1 MADIGSTLRDARMRA
16 RIDIT
21 EVETRTKIRAKYLR
35 AIENEEW
42 DLLPGPVY
50 VKSFLR
56 TYGDYLGLDSRMLID
71 EYKRRYERPSDH
83 DMLPMS
89 SLHRERERAAK
100 GPLLPSWAIVGLV
113 LVAVVVALY
122 FVGNSGNNNKSGTTA
137 GVNTKS
143 VHRHPRHARHRAAVI
158 AAPQPTTVK
167 LQLVA
172 TGTVYVCLVDGA
184 GKQLIPGKIF
194 AAGESIPTETAP
206 KMMLTLGNASVQ
218 MKVNGKSVSVS
229 PSASSI
235 GFLLQPSGQST
246 LPVAQQPRCA

>member
-1 MADIGSTLRDARMRA
+1 MRA

-71 EYKRRYERPSDH
+71 EYRRRYERPSDN
-83 DMLPMS
+83 DMRPMS

-122 FVGNSGNNNKSGTTA
+122 FVGNSGNSSKPGTTA
-137 GVNTKS
+137 GVNTKT
-143 VHRHPRHARHRAAVI
+143 VHRHPRRTRHRAAVS
-158 AAPQPTTVK
+158 ATPKPTTVK
-167 LQLVA
+167 LELVP
-172 TGTVYVCLVDGA
+172 TGTVYVCLVDGT
-184 GKQLIPGKIF
+184 GKQLIPGRIF
-194 AAGESIPTETAP
+194 AAGETIPTKTAP

-218 MKVNGKSVSVS
+218 MKVNGKAVHVA

-235 GFLLQPSGQST
+235 GFLLQPSGPSSLST
-246 LPVAQQPRCA
+246 AQQPRCA